1 MGIIR
6 TAAIQLTSTQN
17 REGNLACADR
27 LMTRAVER
35 GAQLLALPENFSFLG
50 REGDKV
56 KYAEE
61 LDSGPSVRF
70 LRAFAARYAVVVV
83 GGSVPLR
90 CPDATKVTNS
100 CLVIDAAGGV
110 VARYDK
116 MHLFDVEIDRD
127 HTFRESQYVESG
139 TDVVTVELLG
149 HTMGLT
155 ICYDLRFPELYR
167 ALALQGAEVLFVPS
181 AFTRETGRDHW
192 EVLLRA
198 RAIENLCYV
207 VAPAQWGEH
216 GGGRV
221 SFGRTMII
229 GPWGQVLAQCQ
240 DGPGLAV
247 CDLDFDV
254 VATARK
260 RLPSLTHVRMGRQK
274 AKAE

>member
-1 MGIIR
+1 MNSVR
-6 TAAIQLTSTQN
+6 TAAIQLSSTQD
-17 REGNLACADR
+17 RERNLACADR
-27 LMTRAVER
+27 LMTQAVER

-50 REGDKV
+50 RDGDKV

-61 LDSGPSVRF
+61 ADSGPSIRF
-70 LRAFAARYAVVVV
+70 LKSFAARHDVAVV

-90 CPDATKVTNS
+90 CAGGTKVTNS
-100 CLVIDAAGGV
+100 CVVFGGAGGL

-116 MHLFDVEIDRD
+116 MHLFDVEIDQEN
-127 HTFRESQYVESG
+127 TFRESRYVESG
-139 TDVVTVELLG
+139 TDLVTADLLG
-149 HTMGLT
+149 HTMGIT

-167 ALALQGAEVLFVPS
+167 ALALRGAEVLFVPS

-207 VAPAQWGEH
+207 VAPAQSGEH
-216 GGGRV
+216 GAGRV
-221 SFGRTMII
+221 SFGRTMIV

-240 DGPGLAV
+240 DGPGLVV

-254 VATARK
+254 LADARK
-260 RLPSLTHVRMGRQK
+260 RLPSLTHLRMRSLK
-274 AKAE
+274 